1 MKKETKNMMAEAEK
15 ATEKF
20 FCDEIRIS
28 KNEFLAAGIILLLAG
43 VAIGLLLAPLTHGVN
58 VSLISH
64 NGSNNGN
71 NSANNNNNTD
81 EETAEKSEKNPLK
94 RYKNRKFKAE

>member
-1 MKKETKNMMAEAEK
+1 MKKGTKNMVTEAEK
-15 ATEKF
+15 ATEKL
-20 FCDEIRIS
+20 FCDEIKIG
-28 KNEFLAAGIILLLAG
+28 KNEFLIAGVILILAG

-81 EETAEKSEKNPLK
+81 EETSEKSEKNPLK
-94 RYKNRKFKAE
+94 RNKLKKSKAE

>member
-71 NSANNNNNTD
+71 NSANNNNNID
-81 EETAEKSEKNPLK
+81 EDTEEKNPLK
-94 RYKNRKFKAE
+94 RYKNKKSKAE